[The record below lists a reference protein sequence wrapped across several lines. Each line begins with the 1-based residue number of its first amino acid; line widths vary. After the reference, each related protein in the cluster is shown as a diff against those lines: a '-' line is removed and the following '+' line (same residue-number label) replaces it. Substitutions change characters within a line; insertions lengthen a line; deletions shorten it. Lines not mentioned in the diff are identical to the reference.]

1 LDGKS
6 EFLTNTDTDA
16 NIETSAESDRAH
28 DHVLDRVV
36 AASLEGH
43 HARFAR
49 RHGRAVRYEN
59 DVTPFFAIEDAHD
72 PAAWDD
78 AAELLDDGETAAFPG
93 ISTYPSEW
101 ELIAK
106 LDGVQ
111 MVGTNVSPKLDPEA
125 IRLGPHDV
133 PEILDLI
140 SRTEPGPFLQRTIEL
155 GTYLG
160 IRRDGALIAM
170 AGERMHPP
178 GWTEISAVCT
188 DPAYRGQGLSGTPSA
203 SRGRWHRRTQRDP
216 TPTRGRHERKR
227 HPPLPL
233 ARIHRASPDN
243 IPAGAKARSPPAAPY
258 STRLP
263 QRRRH
268 QPTKNSRLV
277 LLRDARLPEREPPGQ
292 PWHGKRERV
301 PHVGTTTGLGELS
314 DNTHHDAA
322 SSSDVVNHPV
332 GRPLR
337 PHDQTE
343 RVLLVNRPKQPDP
356 LDRRELDGPVRLPRV
371 PHRDHKGVEL
381 NIVRRIGHVRSDLAG

>member
-1 LDGKS
+1 VDGKS
-6 EFLTNTDTDA
+6 EFLTDTDA
-16 NIETSAESDRAH
+16 DTNIKTSAESDRAH

-49 RHGRAVRYEN
+49 RRGRAVRYEN

-93 ISTYPSEW
+93 VSTCPSEW

-111 MVGTNVSPKLDPEA
+111 MVGTNVSPKHDPEA

-188 DPAYRGQGLSGTPSA
+188 DPAYRGQGLAGRLVRAVSAGIQERGETPLLHAAATNESAVRLYRSLGFTERRPITFLLVQKPARPSA
-203 SRGRWHRRTQRDP
+203 P
-216 TPTRGRHERKR
+216 
-227 HPPLPL
+227 
-233 ARIHRASPDN
+233 
-243 IPAGAKARSPPAAPY
+243 
-258 STRLP
+258 
-263 QRRRH
+263 
-268 QPTKNSRLV
+268 
-277 LLRDARLPEREPPGQ
+277 
-292 PWHGKRERV
+292 
-301 PHVGTTTGLGELS
+301 
-314 DNTHHDAA
+314 
-322 SSSDVVNHPV
+322 
-332 GRPLR
+332 
-337 PHDQTE
+337 
-343 RVLLVNRPKQPDP
+343 
-356 LDRRELDGPVRLPRV
+356 
-371 PHRDHKGVEL
+371 
-381 NIVRRIGHVRSDLAG
+381 